1 MRELFVYYRVRSG
14 DETGALSVVAAFQ
27 NRLRQRHKQLEARLL
42 RRSGLGGGEQTW
54 METYAMNPQP
64 GEQPPWQPSQRQDVA
79 GISEQLQQEIES
91 MAAELAPYL
100 DGPRHLEIFI
110 ASL

>member
-1 MRELFVYYRVRSG
+1 MQELFVYYRVRSG
-14 DETGALSVVAAFQ
+14 DETGALSVVTAFQ
-27 NRLRQRHKQLEARLL
+27 SRLRQRHPQLGARLL

-54 METYAMNPQP
+54 METYAMNAQQ
-64 GEQPPWQPSQRQDVA
+64 GEQPPQQQDVA
-79 GISEQLQQEIES
+79 GVSEQLQQEIES

-100 DGPRHLEIFI
+100 DGPRHVEIFV